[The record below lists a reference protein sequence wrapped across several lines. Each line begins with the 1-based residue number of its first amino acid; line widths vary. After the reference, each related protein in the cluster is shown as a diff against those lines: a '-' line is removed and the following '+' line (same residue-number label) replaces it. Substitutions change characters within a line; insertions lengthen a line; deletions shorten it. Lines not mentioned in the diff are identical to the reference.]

1 MSAAVAGRSL
11 DRITERCQRRE
22 KEMKRE
28 QVFVFCFFGPDL
40 KTPSFSLPPTFLMR
54 KRFFFFEERERE
66 RESQD
71 DVLVVAAVLVA
82 FFGALASRCGPERRD
97 PFSFLYTPTSLYF
110 LLTVDVVIHKVLFL
124 LRHVHCVCV
133 YIYI

>member
-28 QVFVFCFFGPDL
+28 Q
-40 KTPSFSLPPTFLMR
+40 R
-54 KRFFFFEERERE
+54 ERERE

-110 LLTVDVVIHKVLFL
+110 LLTVDVVIHK
-124 LRHVHCVCV
+124 
-133 YIYI
+133 I